1 MSFARLK
8 AQESEEDIL
17 PSNPFSLPDN
27 VNFDNPLYNDP
38 EEIQ

>member
-8 AQESEEDIL
+8 AQESEDEGV
-17 PSNPFSLPDN
+17 PNPFSQPDN

-38 EEIQ
+38 DAL